1 MFDHNY
7 LRMFRGGGGG
17 QGGLIFE
24 NETILVLFLGEN
36 KNIYFIIAKLSIS
49 KPAALIMNYFSH

>member
-7 LRMFRGGGGG
+7 LRMFRGGGG